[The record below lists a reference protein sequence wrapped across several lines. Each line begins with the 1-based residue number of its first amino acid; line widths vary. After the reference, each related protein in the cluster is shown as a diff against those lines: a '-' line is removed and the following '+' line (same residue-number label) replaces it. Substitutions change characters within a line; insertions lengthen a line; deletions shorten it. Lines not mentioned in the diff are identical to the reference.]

1 MTKRRTRITQQQA
14 ASLLGV
20 EQQTISKWVR
30 IGLDLDQPDEALRLW
45 VAERWSRPDAQNN
58 VVPQAPSVTTVVPPL
73 TVAQR
78 TAGLNYAET
87 RTEKLRREIEH
98 LELKIQRER
107 GDLVA
112 AQSVREQGM
121 RIASV
126 WCSELD
132 AMVSDLPGQVA
143 GLSEAELQP
152 KLKARIETLKTKI
165 RHQMEAL

>member
-1 MTKRRTRITQQQA
+1 MSQVA
-14 ASLLGV
+14 AAKLLGV
-20 EQQTISKWVR
+20 TQPCISTWIRAGFCLDWSDEEMFAFAENRRLSPDNRNPQQPVEQM
-30 IGLDLDQPDEALRLW
+30 
-45 VAERWSRPDAQNN
+45 
-58 VVPQAPSVTTVVPPL
+58 

-78 TAGLNYAET
+78 TAGLTYAET

-98 LELKIQRER
+98 LDLKIQREK
-107 GDLVA
+107 GELVFV
-112 AQSVREQGM
+112 QEIRETGI
-121 RIASV
+121 RIASI

-152 KLKARIETLKTKI
+152 KLRARIEALKVKI